1 MLVQNNLV
9 KLPYKLQS
17 PITQKISYPTFKSN
31 EMKPIDKLELGNI
44 SPLESGLAKLDKITK
59 KEYDSLSEK
68 EKIALRTFSSSLSNY
83 GHSLETDLR
92 SHYFMTNVIKTSM
105 DKQFGAGN
113 YVIIP
118 IGRSLSSVGKLLELQ
133 IGKDSVK
140 NIPLSNIGKF
150 YTTANE
156 GFEKYVAAIDEFTSI
171 EGFNKFKKY
180 LSSIGLDKETVE
192 NSGKNYVIIDYA
204 YKGDSIKAAYDILTC
219 EKLLG
224 NTKQNICAVSINDLF
239 GIVRSN
245 RKNDYDRTKSY
256 ILEQLED
263 SRYKPYSI
271 VGRLNYTDLKDIKNA
286 IDYKFQAKNYLS
298 YEETVKKHKA
308 FGFMLLDTEFSGKEK
323 PYQQQISFLDYG
335 KKYKGQKNYL
345 WKRPIIQLF
354 VDVKQDTRECYKV
367 MNKLK
372 KTVEML
378 QDYTNKLY
386 EISIEK
392 GILFQNEFKEI
403 NEIFDS
409 LRQLSN
415 QMLEEHEKVNG
426 EDYTKRYAEDY
437 YFRFRPMLYF
447 KLKELRQKFSA
458 ENIAEILELME
469 RRFNQL
475 SKNSS
480 IKI

>member
-118 IGRSLSSVGKLLELQ
+118 IGRSLSSVGKLLELH

-171 EGFNKFKKY
+171 EGFNKFKKH

-224 NTKQNICAVSINDLF
+224 NTKQNISCTKFVHIITKACIIQCFVFIFLQFPGGRFPVSSLNVNTTAPGNLRRGD
-239 GIVRSN
+239 VVS
-245 RKNDYDRTKSY
+245 RT
-256 ILEQLED
+256 IFDATQC
-263 SRYKPYSI
+263 I
-271 VGRLNYTDLKDIKNA
+271 
-286 IDYKFQAKNYLS
+286 
-298 YEETVKKHKA
+298 A
-308 FGFMLLDTEFSGKEK
+308 FGS
-323 PYQQQISFLDYG
+323 
-335 KKYKGQKNYL
+335 
-345 WKRPIIQLF
+345 
-354 VDVKQDTRECYKV
+354 
-367 MNKLK
+367 
-372 KTVEML
+372 
-378 QDYTNKLY
+378 
-386 EISIEK
+386 
-392 GILFQNEFKEI
+392 
-403 NEIFDS
+403 
-409 LRQLSN
+409 
-415 QMLEEHEKVNG
+415 
-426 EDYTKRYAEDY
+426 
-437 YFRFRPMLYF
+437 
-447 KLKELRQKFSA
+447 
-458 ENIAEILELME
+458 
-469 RRFNQL
+469 
-475 SKNSS
+475 
-480 IKI
+480 